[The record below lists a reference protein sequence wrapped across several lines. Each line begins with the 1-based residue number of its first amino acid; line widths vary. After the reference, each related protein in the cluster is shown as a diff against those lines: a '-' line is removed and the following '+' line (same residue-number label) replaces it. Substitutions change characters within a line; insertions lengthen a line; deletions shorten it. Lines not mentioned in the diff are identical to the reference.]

1 MIVNLIEKYTHFSS
15 IDLLT
20 LRTTHNPFIWRLPKY
35 HQMEFIPPVSRYK
48 HLLYLMVPI
57 VVELALF
64 ENFNHSGLFG
74 PDVKKLKG
82 RWDIAGLCQLLDHK
96 DPVVQY
102 EAAEALGD
110 LGDEKAIGPLITALK
125 RDEFSGVRWKAAEAL
140 SKMGNPAVGPLIA
153 ALQYKDEDVR
163 WKAAIALGEIGN
175 LDAIAPLIQLL
186 SDDDRFVRSRAAHAL
201 SMIGE
206 QAVFPLI
213 HALKKGD
220 PGVRWG
226 AALALGKIK
235 NPLAVEPLILALAD
249 EQGLVRAEAASAL
262 ASIGNPALGPLL
274 RFLKSAQGETRI
286 EVMTALGE
294 LQDADAIEPLVQ
306 LLENADDNERKAI
319 ADAIDAILIPA
330 VEPLVRR
337 IRNGATKKECKGRR
351 MR

>member
-1 MIVNLIEKYTHFSS
+1 
-15 IDLLT
+15 
-20 LRTTHNPFIWRLPKY
+20 
-35 HQMEFIPPVSRYK
+35 MEFIPPDFRYK
-48 HLLYLMVPI
+48 RLLYLMVPL

-64 ENFNHSGLFG
+64 DRFNPAGLLG

-82 RWDIAGLCQLLDHK
+82 RGDITGLARLLEHK
-96 DPVVQY
+96 DPLVQY

-110 LGDEKAIGPLITALK
+110 LRDEKAVAPLITALK

-140 SKMGNPAVGPLIA
+140 SKMGNPAVEPLIA
-153 ALQYKDEDVR
+153 TLKHPDEDVR

-175 LDAIAPLIQLL
+175 PNAIEPLIHLL

-220 PGVRWG
+220 AGVRWG

-235 NPLAVEPLILALAD
+235 KPLAVEPLIFALAD
-249 EQGLVRAEAASAL
+249 NEAMVRAEAASAL
-262 ASIGNPALGPLL
+262 ASIGTPALGPLL
-274 RFLKSAQGETRI
+274 GFLKGAQGETRI

-294 LQDADAIEPLVQ
+294 LKNAEAIEPLVQ

-330 VEPLVRR
+330 IEPLVRR
-337 IRNGATKKECKGRR
+337 IRDGNTKMHAKCRK
-351 MR
+351 